1 MVVLFTDFFEK
12 GRDLEKIF
20 DAIKH
25 LKHNKHEVIVFHTLH
40 HKSEINFD
48 FMNTP
53 MTFEDAETGNQV
65 KLQPADV
72 KQQYVD
78 AVTAY
83 TTNIK
88 SRLNQYKIDYIEAD
102 TSDGIEKIVTSFL
115 VKRRR
120 MNR

>member
-1 MVVLFTDFFEK
+1 
-12 GRDLEKIF
+12 
-20 DAIKH
+20 
-25 LKHNKHEVIVFHTLH
+25 LH
-40 HKSEINFD
+40 HKSEISFD

>member
-1 MVVLFTDFFEK
+1 
-12 GRDLEKIF
+12 
-20 DAIKH
+20 
-25 LKHNKHEVIVFHTLH
+25 
-40 HKSEINFD
+40 
-48 FMNTP
+48 MNTP